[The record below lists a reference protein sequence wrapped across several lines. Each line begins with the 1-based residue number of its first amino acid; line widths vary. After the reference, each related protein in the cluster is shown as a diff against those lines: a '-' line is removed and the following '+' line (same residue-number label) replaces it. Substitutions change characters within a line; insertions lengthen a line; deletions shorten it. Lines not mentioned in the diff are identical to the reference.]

1 MKPESNRPIT
11 IEDLL
16 HLKRAELPPAE
27 FWASFDRELRAKQL
41 AALVEKRPWWQTLP
55 RALLQ
60 MSRYRAIFGATAVAV
75 VAFVSIRENEATTSG
90 EQAVAHVDPVAQ
102 AGEYIIAAPQETGF
116 ASPAAEMV
124 AVSASVV
131 QPVVMAEAAQSSE
144 AETAPDLPQ
153 TITVVASQSIAHV
166 ADVQSPAGRRI
177 AENLAALQA
186 EEPVKSRSL
195 LAVASGFEVR
205 AMPNRV
211 AIEPLQQMTPPS
223 DTRRSRLLTAMVSM
237 ASLESSMRT
246 TERAASRIA
255 EERLYDDQMSRFG
268 ARGDRLQVKF

>member
-1 MKPESNRPIT
+1 
-11 IEDLL
+11 
-16 HLKRAELPPAE
+16 
-27 FWASFDRELRAKQL
+27 
-41 AALVEKRPWWQTLP
+41 
-55 RALLQ
+55 
-60 MSRYRAIFGATAVAV
+60 
-75 VAFVSIRENEATTSG
+75 
-90 EQAVAHVDPVAQ
+90 
-102 AGEYIIAAPQETGF
+102 
-116 ASPAAEMV
+116 
-124 AVSASVV
+124 
-131 QPVVMAEAAQSSE
+131 MAETARGSE
-144 AETAPDLPQ
+144 AETAPDFPQ
-153 TITVVASQSIAHV
+153 TITVVASQSVAHV
-166 ADVQSPAGRRI
+166 ADVQSPSGRRI
-177 AENLAALQA
+177 AENLAGLQA
-186 EEPVKSRSL
+186 EEPVTSRSL